1 MQITPFVVDREEA
14 GPLAGSN
21 FLATKGKTITG
32 PGDIHSRFSM
42 WLLELAETGIKMKE
56 LSLHQIV
63 FKLPILIDLI
73 ESDTKMVSTLR
84 ENASS

>member
-1 MQITPFVVDREEA
+1 
-14 GPLAGSN
+14 
-21 FLATKGKTITG
+21 
-32 PGDIHSRFSM
+32 
-42 WLLELAETGIKMKE
+42 MKE